1 MFCITWFI
9 LGTLVCFEGML
20 CANDDNIS
28 AFTGIEL
35 MVPLLVLLGL
45 LSIIALVSTALSRT
59 PFQVNQLRVCACVR
73 VDECNCVLCFVM
85 MFGVCVCVCVRVV
98 RWRWYSG
105 SRIRQEPMPYLMS
118 EQRTE

>member
-59 PFQVNQLRVCACVR
+59 PFQVNQLRVCVY
-73 VDECNCVLCFVM
+73 VCVLMNAIVF
-85 MFGVCVCVCVRVV
+85 CV
-98 RWRWYSG
+98 
-105 SRIRQEPMPYLMS
+105 L
-118 EQRTE
+118 